1 MTQVTWR
8 APDELVERVRRLAA
22 EQGRSMNDLLT
33 AVMAAATDP
42 ALAGNEA
49 ERVRERLA
57 AAGLLVP
64 APRQPVPRRRPGREE
79 FARARRAAGKG
90 TSLAELVERER
101 G

>member
-8 APDELVERVRRLAA
+8 APDELVDRVRRLAA

-33 AVMAAATDP
+33 AVLAAATDP
-42 ALAGNEA
+42 SLAGSEA

-64 APRQPVPRRRPGREE
+64 TPRQPAPRRRPGREE
-79 FARARRAAGKG
+79 VSRARSAAGKG
-90 TSLAELVERER
+90 TPLSELVQRER